1 LTVKF
6 DAKLTAFTDDE
17 VLDWFCCAFYYPGFP
32 RQEAQEGYYSLTRL
46 FGVDHAVAIAGLL
59 RDPKLFHRYVID
71 ADIKVELRKVLREK
85 HGIWRGLLFPDSA
98 GAAETIKLEVSGAL
112 S

>member
-1 LTVKF
+1 MTVKF

-46 FGVDHAVAIAGLL
+46 FTTLGQRDFHLLTKAACALRAAAGQV
-59 RDPKLFHRYVID
+59 PNFV
-71 ADIKVELRKVLREK
+71 
-85 HGIWRGLLFPDSA
+85 
-98 GAAETIKLEVSGAL
+98 
-112 S
+112 